1 MDSIKKEYEILRE
14 RSTFVLPADKSL
26 SLEEKLEWYIKHL
39 KKVSTS
45 SFEIY
50 KQRALELLPK
60 YEDLYFKLT
69 KKDDFKAYLESR
81 VTVKVTLK
89 CNVDKKNKEII
100 NEVYEKIKE
109 QLFNGEPILLTPD
122 IELTIDHV
130 MPEEVVIMSKEGKII
145 NNKK

>member
-1 MDSIKKEYEILRE
+1 M
-14 RSTFVLPADKSL
+14 PADKSL
-26 SLEEKLEWYIKHL
+26 NLEEKLEWYIKHL

-45 SFEIY
+45 SFETY